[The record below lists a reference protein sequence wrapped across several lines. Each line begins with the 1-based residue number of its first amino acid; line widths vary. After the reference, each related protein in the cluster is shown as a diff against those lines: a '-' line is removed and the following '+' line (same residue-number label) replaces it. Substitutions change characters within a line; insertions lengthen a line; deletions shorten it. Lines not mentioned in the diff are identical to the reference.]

1 MVIYSKKS
9 KGPREVSLLAIPD
22 ALNIHN
28 ATSAATSPAM
38 EGPNQALGTCAQRS
52 ESIVQLPQRRRPARA
67 PFYIASLFT
76 ALWLVGAT
84 MLIVSF
90 GRQLSETIGWGAT
103 LTGIAGGVGA
113 AIVFFYALAHMM
125 ARSNELRV
133 ITNSMAEAT
142 LRFAEPESVA
152 RDSMVSIGQAIRREV
167 AAMGDGLERALA
179 RAAELETLVNNE
191 VAALERAYN
200 DNERRI
206 RDLLDG
212 LAQQREMLVGQ
223 AGEVRNAITN
233 VHLDLSHDITTIS
246 KLIAERVNEAAQR
259 ITRSLA
265 EKGEQITVALGT
277 AGDNLLEQFSQH
289 GVGLLQEFN
298 ATRIKPNMLSGAHN
312 SHSDRPREE
321 ELLAVTRLSLW
332 LVALALPLA
341 SSLIN
346 APDGRPV
353 GGAAPGD
360 AAP

>member
-1 MVIYSKKS
+1 MVLHSKKS
-9 KGPREVSLLAIPD
+9 KDPTEVSLLAIQD
-22 ALNIHN
+22 ALNIRY
-28 ATSAATSPAM
+28 AATGTSM
-38 EGPNQALGTCAQRS
+38 EGPNQAARETAGARRNS
-52 ESIVQLPQRRRPARA
+52 ESIAQLPQRRRPARTS
-67 PFYIASLFT
+67 FYIASLLAT
-76 ALWLVGAT
+76 LWLIGAT
-84 MLIVSF
+84 MLIMSF

-103 LTGIAGGVGA
+103 LTGTAGGVGA

-125 ARSNELRV
+125 ARSNELRI
-133 ITNSMAEAT
+133 ITDSLAEAT

-152 RDSMVSIGQAIRREV
+152 HDSMVSIGQAIRREI
-167 AAMGDGLERALA
+167 AAMGDGLERAVA

-200 DNERRI
+200 DNELRI

-212 LAQQREMLVGQ
+212 LAQQREMLVEQ
-223 AGEVRNAITN
+223 AEQIRNAITN

-246 KLIAERVNEAAQR
+246 KLIADRLNEAAQH

-265 EKGEQITVALGT
+265 ERGEQITVALGT
-277 AGDNLLEQFSQH
+277 AGGNLLEQFSQH

-298 ATRIKPNMLSGAHN
+298 AMRIQPNMLSGAHN

-332 LVALALPLA
+332 LVAVALPLA
-341 SSLIN
+341 YSSIN

-353 GGAAPGD
+353 GGD
-360 AAP
+360 ASGV